1 MFYHL
6 EGRIAELMQGAAVV
20 DCSGVG
26 YLVNTSLNTQSRLKT
41 GERAKLYISESVRE
55 DAFELFGFATRSEKR
70 SFDLL
75 IAVSGVGPKAAL
87 SILSAH
93 TPEALTMAIL
103 AGDEKALTV
112 APGIGKKI
120 AQRVILELKD
130 KLASE
135 SVDFELP
142 VKAGVPASAAGDG
155 KLTDAAAALG
165 VLGYGPAEINLAL
178 KGVDMAALTTEEI
191 IKAALKNMMKK

>member
-142 VKAGVPASAAGDG
+142 VKAGVPASSAGDG
-155 KLTDAAAALG
+155 KFADAAAALG

-178 KGVDMAALTTEEI
+178 KGVDTAALTTEEI

>member
-1 MFYHL
+1 MFYPL
-6 EGRIAELMQGAAVV
+6 DGNVAELGQGMAVI

-26 YLVNTSLNTQSRLKT
+26 YLVNVSLNTLAQLKN

-55 DAFELFGFATRSEKR
+55 DAFELFGFASKSEKR

-75 IAVSGVGPKAAL
+75 IGVSGVGPKAAL

-93 TPEALTMAIL
+93 TPEALSMAIL
-103 AGDEKALTV
+103 SGDEKALTV

-130 KLASE
+130 KLAKE
-135 SVDFELP
+135 SAGFELP
-142 VKAGVPASAAGDG
+142 VKPGVTAPVGEG
-155 KLTDAAAALG
+155 KLADASAALG

-178 KGVDMAALTTEEI
+178 KGVDVSALTTEEI
-191 IKAALKNMMKK
+191 IKAALKNMMK

>member
-6 EGRIAELMQGAAVV
+6 EGKIAELMQGAAVV
-20 DCSGVG
+20 DCGGVG
-26 YLVNTSLNTQSRLKT
+26 YLVNTSLTTQSRLKA

-55 DAFELFGFATRSEKR
+55 DAFELFGFATKSEKR

-93 TPEALTMAIL
+93 TPEALAMAIL

-135 SVDFELP
+135 SADFELP
-142 VKAGVPASAAGDG
+142 VKAGVPASASGDG
-155 KLTDAAAALG
+155 KLADAAAALG
-165 VLGYGPAEINLAL
+165 VLGYGPAEINAAL
-178 KGVDMAALTTEEI
+178 RGVDVSQLTVEEI
-191 IKAALKNMMKK
+191 IKAGLKNMMKK

>member
-6 EGRIAELMQGAAVV
+6 DGKVAELGQGMAVI

-26 YLVNTSLNTQSRLKT
+26 YLVNVSLNTLAQLKN

-55 DAFELFGFATRSEKR
+55 DAFELFGFASKSEKR
-70 SFDLL
+70 IFDLL
-75 IAVSGVGPKAAL
+75 IGVSGVGPKAAL

-93 TPEALTMAIL
+93 TPEGLSMAIL
-103 AGDEKALTV
+103 SGDEKALTV

-130 KLASE
+130 KLAKE
-135 SVDFELP
+135 SAGFELP
-142 VKAGVPASAAGDG
+142 VKPGVTVPVGEG
-155 KLTDAAAALG
+155 KLADASAALG

-178 KGVDMAALTTEEI
+178 KGVDVSALTTEEI
-191 IKAALKNMMKK
+191 IKAALKNMMK

>member
-6 EGRIAELMQGAAVV
+6 DGKVTELGQGMAVI
-20 DCSGVG
+20 DCNGVG
-26 YLVNTSLNTQSRLKT
+26 YLVNTSLNTLSRLKN
-41 GERAKLYISESVRE
+41 GEKAKLYISESVRE
-55 DAFELFGFATRSEKR
+55 DAFELFGFATKSEKR

-75 IAVSGVGPKAAL
+75 IGVSGVGPKAAL

-103 AGDEKALTV
+103 SGDEKALTV

-130 KLASE
+130 KLSKDIKSAETERGQSPE
-135 SVDFELP
+135 P
-142 VKAGVPASAAGDG
+142 IPAGYVAGD
-155 KLTDAAAALG
+155 AISALM
-165 VLGYGPAEINLAL
+165 VLGYGSKEAARLAAKVYKDGMSL
-178 KGVDMAALTTEEI
+178 EETVREALRQG
-191 IKAALKNMMKK
+191 L

>member
-6 EGRIAELMQGAAVV
+6 EGKVAELIQGAAVV
-20 DCSGVG
+20 DCGGVG
-26 YLVNTSLNTQSRLKT
+26 YLVNTSLTTQSRLRP
-41 GERAKLYISESVRE
+41 GERAKLYISESIRD
-55 DAFELFGFATRSEKR
+55 DAFELFGFASKSEKR
-70 SFDLL
+70 CFDLL

-93 TPEALTMAIL
+93 TPEALAMAIMT
-103 AGDEKALTV
+103 GDEKALTV

-135 SVDFELP
+135 SAELTLP
-142 VKAGVPASAAGDG
+142 VKAGAPAAVGDG
-155 KLTDAAAALG
+155 KLADASAALA
-165 VLGYGPAEINLAL
+165 VLGYGQAEINLAL
-178 KGVDMAALTTEEI
+178 KGLDTGSMTVEEL
-191 IKAALKNMMKK
+191 IKAALKNMMK

>member
-20 DCSGVG
+20 DCNGVG

-93 TPEALTMAIL
+93 TPGALTMAIL

-155 KLTDAAAALG
+155 KLADAAAALG

-178 KGVDMAALTTEEI
+178 KGVDTAALTTEEI

>member
-155 KLTDAAAALG
+155 ELADAAAALG

-178 KGVDMAALTTEEI
+178 KGVDTAALTTEEI

>member
-6 EGRIAELMQGAAVV
+6 DGKVAELGQGMAVI
-20 DCSGVG
+20 DCNGVG
-26 YLVNTSLNTQSRLKT
+26 YLVNTSLNTLSRLKN

-55 DAFELFGFATRSEKR
+55 DAFELFGFATKSEKR

-93 TPEALTMAIL
+93 TPEALAMAIIS
-103 AGDEKALTV
+103 GDEKALTV

-130 KLASE
+130 KLANE
-135 SVDFELP
+135 SPGFEIP
-142 VKAGVPASAAGDG
+142 VNAGVKAPEGEG
-155 KLTDAAAALG
+155 KLADATAALG
-165 VLGYGPAEINLAL
+165 VLGYGPTEINYAL
-178 KGVDMAALTTEEI
+178 KGVDVSALTTEEI
-191 IKAALKNMMKK
+191 IKAALKNMIK

>member
-6 EGRIAELMQGAAVV
+6 DGKVAELGQGMAVI
-20 DCSGVG
+20 DCNGVG
-26 YLVNTSLNTQSRLKT
+26 YLVNTSLNTLSRLKN

-55 DAFELFGFATRSEKR
+55 DAFELFGFATKSEKR

-93 TPEALTMAIL
+93 TPEALAMAIIS
-103 AGDEKALTV
+103 GDEKALTV

-130 KLASE
+130 KLANE
-135 SVDFELP
+135 SPGFEIP
-142 VKAGVPASAAGDG
+142 VNAGVKAPEGEG
-155 KLTDAAAALG
+155 KLAAALG
-165 VLGYGPAEINLAL
+165 VLGYGPAEINYAL
-178 KGVDMAALTTEEI
+178 KGVDVSALTTEEI
-191 IKAALKNMMKK
+191 IKAALKNMMK

>member
-1 MFYHL
+1 M
-6 EGRIAELMQGAAVV
+6 
-20 DCSGVG
+20 
-26 YLVNTSLNTQSRLKT
+26 
-41 GERAKLYISESVRE
+41 RE
-55 DAFELFGFATRSEKR
+55 DAFELFGFATKSEKR

-93 TPEALTMAIL
+93 TPEALAMAIL

-135 SVDFELP
+135 SADFELP

-155 KLTDAAAALG
+155 KLADAAAALG
-165 VLGYGPAEINLAL
+165 VLGYGPAEINAAL
-178 KGVDMAALTTEEI
+178 RGVDVSQLTVEEI
-191 IKAALKNMMKK
+191 IKAGLKNMMKK

>member
-20 DCSGVG
+20 DCNGVG

-103 AGDEKALTV
+103 SGDEKALTV

-155 KLTDAAAALG
+155 KLADAAAALG

-178 KGVDMAALTTEEI
+178 KGVDTAALTTEEI

>member
-6 EGRIAELMQGAAVV
+6 EGKIAELMQGAAVV

-26 YLVNTSLNTQSRLKT
+26 YLVNTSLTTQSRLKT

-55 DAFELFGFATRSEKR
+55 DAFELFGFATKSEKR

-93 TPEALTMAIL
+93 TPEALAMAIL

-135 SVDFELP
+135 SADFELP
-142 VKAGVPASAAGDG
+142 VKSGAPAAAGDG
-155 KLTDAAAALG
+155 KLADAAAALG
-165 VLGYGPAEINLAL
+165 VLGYGPAEINAAL
-178 KGVDMAALTTEEI
+178 RGVDSSALTVEEI
-191 IKAALKNMMKK
+191 IKAGLKNMMKK

>member
-6 EGRIAELMQGAAVV
+6 DGKVAELGQGMAVI
-20 DCSGVG
+20 DCNGVG
-26 YLVNTSLNTQSRLKT
+26 YLVNVSLNTLAQLKN

-55 DAFELFGFATRSEKR
+55 DAFELFGFASKSEKR

-75 IAVSGVGPKAAL
+75 IGVSGVGPKAAL

-93 TPEALTMAIL
+93 TPEALSMAIL
-103 AGDEKALTV
+103 SGDEKALTV

-130 KLASE
+130 KLAKE
-135 SVDFELP
+135 SAGFELP
-142 VKAGVPASAAGDG
+142 VKPGVTVPVGEGELADAS
-155 KLTDAAAALG
+155 AALG

-178 KGVDMAALTTEEI
+178 KGVDVSALTTEEI
-191 IKAALKNMMKK
+191 IKAALKNMMK